1 MFHRRKLLA
10 CKKRGACVGKTKR
23 GKGTKWMVVA
33 DGAGVPLGVSV
44 ASATPAEITL
54 IESAWEKVRVSKRRS
69 RGALCQPK
77 RLILDRAYD
86 ADWLRLRMRDR
97 GIEVICPHR
106 SRRRKPPLQDGRSL
120 RRYKRRWIIERT
132 IAWLG
137 NFRRLLIRWERSP
150 KMYLAFL
157 HMACL
162 IITAR
167 QL

>member
-1 MFHRRKLLA
+1 M
-10 CKKRGACVGKTKR
+10 
-23 GKGTKWMVVA
+23 
-33 DGAGVPLGVSV
+33 

-54 IESAWEKVRVSKRRS
+54 IEAAWEKVCVPQRPRRAS
-69 RGALCQPK
+69 LCKPK

-86 ADWLRLRMRDR
+86 ADWLRLRMREQ

-106 SRRRKPPLQDGRSL
+106 LGRRKPPLQDGRSL
-120 RRYKRRWIIERT
+120 RRYKKRWIIERT